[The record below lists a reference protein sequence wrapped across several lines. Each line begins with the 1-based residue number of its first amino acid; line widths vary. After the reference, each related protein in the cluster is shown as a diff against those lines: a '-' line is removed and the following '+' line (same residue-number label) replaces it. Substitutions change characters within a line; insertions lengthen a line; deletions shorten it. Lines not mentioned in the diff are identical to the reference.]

1 LKKRWNVFK
10 QSFCLDRKY
19 EQKEKGM
26 PKLIELE
33 KLGQSI
39 WLDYI
44 QRSLLT
50 SGELKQMVDSGLKGV
65 TSNPA
70 IFEKAIAGSNDYDD
84 DLKHLVKTDGSI
96 EQIYEALAV
105 KDIALATDTLRGV
118 YDSTNGKDGYV
129 SLEVS
134 PELAYETEKTV
145 AEAKRLFETVNRPN
159 VMIKVPATKEGLP
172 AIAELIGCGVN
183 VNVTLIFSLQNYKAV
198 AEAYQAGLEHLATN
212 GPGVKGGH
220 PIDRVA
226 SVASFFV
233 SRVDTAV
240 DTELEK
246 IGHTKLLGKI
256 AVANSKIAYAEYKK
270 IIRQPRWQQLAAKG
284 AQVQRVLWA
293 STSTKNPDYPDN
305 LYVDE
310 LIGPDTVNTLPPA
323 TLDSFLDHG
332 RVAETLTRGLE
343 EAHRQVA
350 RLAELGIDLDAVTR
364 KLQDDGVVAFAKP
377 FAKLL
382 DSIAEKC
389 KQIKAA

>member
-1 LKKRWNVFK
+1 LKKRWKPFK
-10 QSFCLDRKY
+10 DKICWDRKY

-26 PKLIELE
+26 SKLIELE
-33 KLGQSI
+33 KMGQSI

-50 SGELKQMVDSGLKGV
+50 SGELKQMVDSGLRGV

-84 DLKHLVKTDGSI
+84 DLKQLIKTDGSI
-96 EQIYEALAV
+96 EHIYEALAI
-105 KDIALATDTLRGV
+105 KDITLATDILRGV
-118 YDSTNGKDGYV
+118 YDSSNAKDGYV

-134 PELAYETEKTV
+134 PELAYETQKTV

-172 AIAELIGCGVN
+172 AVAELIGCGVN
-183 VNVTLIFSLQNYKAV
+183 VNVTLIFSLQNYKTV
-198 AEAYQAGLEHLATN
+198 AEAYQAGLEQLAAT
-212 GPGVKGGH
+212 GPSVKGGH
-220 PIDRVA
+220 TVERVA

-240 DTELEK
+240 DKELEK
-246 IGHTKLLGKI
+246 INHTDLLGKI
-256 AVANSKIAYAEYKK
+256 AVANSKMAYAEYKN
-270 IIRQPRWQQLAAKG
+270 IIQQPRWQQLAAKG

-293 STSTKNPDYPDN
+293 STSTKNPAYPDN

-323 TLDSFLDHG
+323 TLDSFMDHG
-332 RVAETLTRGLE
+332 RVAETLTRGLDP
-343 EAHRQVA
+343 AKDQVG
-350 RLAELGIDLDAVTR
+350 RLADLGIDLDAVTQ

-382 DSIAEKC
+382 ESIAEKC
-389 KQIKAA
+389 KQLKAA

>member
-1 LKKRWNVFK
+1 
-10 QSFCLDRKY
+10 
-19 EQKEKGM
+19 M
-26 PKLIELE
+26 AKLIELE
-33 KLGQSI
+33 NMGQSI

-50 SGELKQMVDSGLKGV
+50 SGELKQLVSSGLRGL

-84 DLKHLVKTDGSI
+84 DLTQLIKTDRSI
-96 EQIYEALAV
+96 EQIYEALAI
-105 KDIALATDTLRGV
+105 KDITLATDTLRSV
-118 YDSTNGKDGYV
+118 YDSSNGKDGYV

-134 PELAYETEKTV
+134 PKLAYETEKTV
-145 AEAKRLFETVNRPN
+145 AEAKRLYESVGRPN
-159 VMIKVPATKEGLP
+159 LMIKVPATTAGLP
-172 AIAELIGCGVN
+172 AITELIGCGVN

-198 AEAYQAGLEHLATN
+198 AEAYQAGLEQLATT
-212 GPGVKGGH
+212 GPSVKGGH
-220 PIDRVA
+220 MVDRIA

-240 DTELEK
+240 DNELEK
-246 IGHTKLLGKI
+246 INHTELLGKI
-256 AVANSKIAYAEYKK
+256 AVANSKIAYAEYKN
-270 IIRQPRWQQLAAKG
+270 IIQQPRWQQLAVKG

-293 STSTKNPDYPDN
+293 STSTKNPAYPDN

-323 TLDSFLDHG
+323 TLDSFMDHG
-332 RVAETLTRGLE
+332 RVAETLTQGLE
-343 EAHRQVA
+343 QAQSQVSQ
-350 RLAELGIDLDAVTR
+350 LADLGIDLDAITR

-382 DSIAEKC
+382 ESIAEKC
-389 KQIKAA
+389 KQLRAV

>member
-1 LKKRWNVFK
+1 M
-10 QSFCLDRKY
+10 S
-19 EQKEKGM
+19 
-26 PKLIELE
+26 KLIELE
-33 KLGQSI
+33 KMGQSI

-44 QRSLLT
+44 QRSLLN
-50 SGELKQMVDSGLKGV
+50 SGDLKQMVDFGLRGV

-84 DLKHLVKTDGSI
+84 DLKQLIQTDGSI
-96 EQIYEALAV
+96 EQIYEALAI
-105 KDIALATDTLRGV
+105 KDITLATDTLRGV
-118 YDSTNGKDGYV
+118 YDASNGKDGYV
-129 SLEVS
+129 SLEVN
-134 PELAYETEKTV
+134 PELAYETDKTV
-145 AEAKRLFETVNRPN
+145 AEAKRLYETVNRPN

-172 AIAELIGCGVN
+172 AITELIGCGVN

-198 AEAYQAGLEHLATN
+198 AEAYQAGLEQLAAA
-212 GPGVKGGH
+212 GPRVKGGH
-220 PIDRVA
+220 TVDRVA

-240 DTELEK
+240 DKALEQIGNSELQ
-246 IGHTKLLGKI
+246 GKI
-256 AVANSKIAYAEYKK
+256 AVANSKMAYAEYKH
-270 IIRQPRWQQLAAKG
+270 IIQQSRWQQLAAKG

-293 STSTKNPDYPDN
+293 STSTKNPAYPDN

-323 TLDSFLDHG
+323 TLDSFMDHG
-332 RVAETLTRGLE
+332 RVAETLTQGLA
-343 EAHRQVA
+343 EAQSQVA
-350 RLAELGIDLDAVTR
+350 QLTDLDIDLDAVTQ

-389 KQIKAA
+389 KQLKAA

>member
-1 LKKRWNVFK
+1 M
-10 QSFCLDRKY
+10 S
-19 EQKEKGM
+19 
-26 PKLIELE
+26 KLIELE
-33 KLGQSI
+33 KMGQSI

-44 QRSLLT
+44 KRSLLT
-50 SGELKQMVDSGLKGV
+50 TGELKQLVDQGLRGV

-84 DLKHLVKTDGSI
+84 DLKQLVKADHSI
-96 EQIYEALAV
+96 EQIYEALAIE
-105 KDIALATDTLRGV
+105 DITLATDTLRGV
-118 YDSTNGKDGYV
+118 YDSTNGKDGHV

-134 PELAYETEKTV
+134 PELAYETDKTI

-198 AEAYQAGLEHLATN
+198 AEAYQTGLERLVET
-212 GPGVKGGH
+212 GPSVKGGH
-220 PIDRVA
+220 AVDRVA

-240 DTELEK
+240 DKELER
-246 IGHTKLLGKI
+246 IGNNDLQGKI
-256 AVANSKIAYAEYKK
+256 AVANSKLAYAEYKH

-284 AQVQRVLWA
+284 ARVQRVLWA
-293 STSTKNPDYPDN
+293 STSTKNPAYPDN

-323 TLDSFLDHG
+323 TLDSFIDHG
-332 RVAETLTRGLE
+332 RVAETLTQGLDQ
-343 EAHRQVA
+343 AKDQVA
-350 RLAELGIDLDAVTR
+350 RLADLGIDLDAVTE

-382 DSIAEKC
+382 ESIAEKC
-389 KQIKAA
+389 KQLKAA